1 MPRGDCGVGRSAL
14 SAELA
19 NQIQRIG
26 MAEEHFLAGM
36 MEGEPTFR
44 AEPWYNPYGDCLVY
58 KMANE
63 AAVAD
68 RIDDLL
74 TIYRSAVDNRPIGFQ
89 IKGVAAIIRKFGL
102 SGLAVASEN
111 DAERIRSVSITAL
124 LLAAYEE
131 HPPTVN
137 RRLGYTAAMEF
148 DFRAT
153 KRSIPMDE
161 LQPV

>member
-1 MPRGDCGVGRSAL
+1 
-14 SAELA
+14 
-19 NQIQRIG
+19 
-26 MAEEHFLAGM
+26 MAEEHFLAGTI
-36 MEGEPTFR
+36 EGEPTFR
-44 AEPWYNPYGDCLVY
+44 AEPWYNAYGDCLVY

-74 TIYRSAVDNRPIGFQ
+74 TIYRSAEDNRPIGFQ

-102 SGLAVASEN
+102 SGLQIASET
-111 DAERIRSVSITAL
+111 DTESVRSVSITAL

-131 HPPTVN
+131 YPPTLS

-153 KRSIPMDE
+153 KRSIPMNE
-161 LQPV
+161 LEPV

>member
-1 MPRGDCGVGRSAL
+1 
-14 SAELA
+14 
-19 NQIQRIG
+19 

-36 MEGEPTFR
+36 MEGQATFQ

-63 AAVAD
+63 ASVAD

-74 TIYRSAVDNRPIGFQ
+74 TIYRSAIDNRPIGFQ

-111 DAERIRSVSITAL
+111 DSESMRSASVVAL

-131 HPPTVN
+131 HPPTLS

-148 DFRAT
+148 GFRA
-153 KRSIPMDE
+153 RRCSIPVHE
-161 LQPV
+161 LAPA